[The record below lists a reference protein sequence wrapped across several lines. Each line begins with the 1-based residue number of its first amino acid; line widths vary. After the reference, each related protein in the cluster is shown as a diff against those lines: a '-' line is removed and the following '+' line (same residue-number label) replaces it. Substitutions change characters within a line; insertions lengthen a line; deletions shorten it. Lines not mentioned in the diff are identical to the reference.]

1 MILPINF
8 DELSV
13 LLATMAIILLVTPE
27 LMNFYSRKLLI
38 NKRRLRAAGII
49 FSVFFLT
56 TVIVRVVNIILSS
69 L

>member
-13 LLATMAIILLVTPE
+13 LLATMSIILLVTPE

-38 NKRRLRAAGII
+38 NKRRLRIAAIT
-49 FSVFFLT
+49 FSIFFLT
-56 TVIVRVVNIILSS
+56 TVVVRVVDIILSS